1 MLTHLLDTNV
11 SIQVLKRRSAELEKR
26 FTENGGRMA
35 LSDVSLY
42 ELFHGAQRYE
52 DPSQRL
58 NVIETFA
65 TRLEILPFDS
75 RAALQAGQI
84 RADLERKG
92 QMIGAYDIMIAGCA
106 RSQGLVLVTGNLREF
121 QKVDGLRLENWS

>member
-11 SIQVLKRRSAELEKR
+11 CIHALKRHNREVETR
-26 FTENGGRMA
+26 FTEHSGRMA
-35 LSDVSLY
+35 LSDISLY

-52 DPSQRL
+52 DPSRRL
-58 NVIETFA
+58 NIIEAFVS
-65 TRLEILPFDS
+65 RLEILPFDS
-75 RAALQAGQI
+75 RAALHAGQI

-106 RSQGLVLVTGNLREF
+106 RSQGLILVTGNIREF
-121 QKVDGLRLENWS
+121 ERVDGLRLENWS